1 MAMKSLEPIR
11 SYHRLSG
18 AYSHGQR
25 LLADFDLNHFS
36 WRILTQANATT
47 PSRS

>member
-1 MAMKSLEPIR
+1 MAKKSPEPFR

-25 LLADFDLNHFS
+25 LLADFDL
-36 WRILTQANATT
+36 
-47 PSRS
+47 

>member
-1 MAMKSLEPIR
+1 MAKKSPEPFH
-11 SYHRLSG
+11 SYHCLSG
-18 AYSHGQR
+18 TYSHDQR